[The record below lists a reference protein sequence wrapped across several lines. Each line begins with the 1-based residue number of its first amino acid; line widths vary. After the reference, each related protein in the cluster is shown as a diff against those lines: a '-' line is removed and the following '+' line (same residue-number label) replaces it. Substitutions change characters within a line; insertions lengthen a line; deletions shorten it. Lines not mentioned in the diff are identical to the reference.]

1 MKDKNIIATL
11 KQLSEDDSIVIIK
24 PDKGN
29 GIVILNKNDYLSK
42 METILQD
49 STKFKRLTDD
59 CFKIIIRHENKVI
72 RFLQKLRNDKPGIML
87 YFCGNYPPSL
97 TNIYIIIAVVCIFI
111 CLYFCLLSSVFRIPL

>member
-42 METILQD
+42 METILHY
-49 STKFKRLTDD
+49 STKFKRLTDYW
-59 CFKIIIRHENKVI
+59 FKIIIRHEDKVI
-72 RFLQKLRNDKPGIML
+72 GFLQKLRNDK
-87 YFCGNYPPSL
+87 
-97 TNIYIIIAVVCIFI
+97 
-111 CLYFCLLSSVFRIPL
+111 LLNDDQYYSRLLH